1 MSQTVA
7 VEVEEAGESRNDS
20 VVLPEELNL
29 LCIPFFLVGLLVS
42 LYSAKLLLFS
52 GGGGQGAFP
61 WWPFFLHLCAAL
73 IAALGILLAGGKHD
87 KSRHGWAL
95 FTVIFSIMAGP
106 LGLLGGA
113 LGFFFARST
122 SKGHNLL
129 DVIKAEMFVTNAEE
143 EEGTE
148 LGSLDLQIRQETQVE
163 PIVDLLPLADV
174 PTTIAIINRLR
185 EDGGREDI
193 EMIRS
198 ISADP
203 RPEVYQF
210 ALSILDKMEKQ
221 FAADV
226 YSLSTEIADH
236 PKDPALRIEMAKL
249 HLNYIESGL
258 LDDSLRDYYWELT
271 LSHLFEAMLSSPQNP
286 ELGADFAHLLA
297 LQGLVDEASTVAS
310 VVLKKEPSLVQAQL
324 LVLRAHFERAT
335 GGKDDGALMTA
346 RKTAL
351 ENSWAVRLPRKRV
364 GGQTTTYDLTHF
376 WFGGEER
383 A

>member
-7 VEVEEAGESRNDS
+7 VELDEAKAAEQDS

-42 LYSAKLLLFS
+42 FYAGKLLLYSA
-52 GGGGQGAFP
+52 GGAQTTFP
-61 WWPFFLHLCAAL
+61 WWPVLLHLCAAL
-73 IAALGILLAGGKHD
+73 ITALGIFLAGGKHD
-87 KSRHGWAL
+87 KSRQGWAL
-95 FTVIFSIMAGP
+95 FTVVFSFMAGP
-106 LGLLGGA
+106 IGVVGGVM
-113 LGFFFARST
+113 GFFFARSK
-122 SKGHNLL
+122 SSGHNLL
-129 DVIKAEMFVTNAEE
+129 DVIKAEMFVTNAVEE
-143 EEGTE
+143 ESDE
-148 LGSLDLQIRQETQVE
+148 LGSLDLQIREETQVE
-163 PIVDLLPLADV
+163 PIVDLLPMADI
-174 PTTIAIINRLR
+174 PTTIAIINRLK
-185 EDGGREDI
+185 EDGSRDDI
-193 EMIRS
+193 QLIRT

-210 ALSILDKMEKQ
+210 ALSILDKMEKR

-226 YSLSTEIADH
+226 YSLNTEIAEN
-236 PKDPALRIEMAKL
+236 PNDPTLRIEMAKL

-271 LSHLFEAMLSSPQNP
+271 LSHLFEAMLSAPQKP

-297 LQGLVDEASTVAS
+297 LQGLVDEAAVVAS
-310 VVLKKEPSLVQAQL
+310 VVLKKEPSIVQAQL
-324 LVLRAHFERAT
+324 LVLRAHFDRAT
-335 GGKDDGALMTA
+335 EGKEPEALMTA
-346 RKTAL
+346 RKVAL

-364 GGQTTTYDLTHF
+364 SGQATTYDLTHF